1 MNSLAFRLL
10 RKVGEFLCGYIKA
23 AGAVEFAISVK
34 YAPGAEDLLSSLE
47 THLTNFKTGGI
58 YMKIKYEFADGTM
71 SEVEVEESIGAVI
84 IESRRKED
92 NLARKERYH
101 CYSMDAAQFEGT
113 EYSDGETPE
122 MRMEREM
129 DAERIARALDGLS
142 EVQRRRLLGFAEGK
156 SMREIAREENVQHR
170 AVVKSIEGAR
180 KIFKKNF

>member
-1 MNSLAFRLL
+1 
-10 RKVGEFLCGYIKA
+10 
-23 AGAVEFAISVK
+23 
-34 YAPGAEDLLSSLE
+34 
-47 THLTNFKTGGI
+47 
-58 YMKIKYEFADGTM
+58 MKIKYAFADGTV

-84 IESRRKED
+84 IESRREED

-101 CYSMDAAQFEGT
+101 CYSMDAVQFEGT
-113 EYSDGETPE
+113 EYADNETPE
-122 MRMEREM
+122 TQMEREM